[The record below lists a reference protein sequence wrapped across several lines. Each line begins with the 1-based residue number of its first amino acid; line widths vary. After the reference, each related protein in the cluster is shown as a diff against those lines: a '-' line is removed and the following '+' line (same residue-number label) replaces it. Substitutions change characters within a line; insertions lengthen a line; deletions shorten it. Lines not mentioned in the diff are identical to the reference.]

1 MKKFLTTLLLSLA
14 IVSQACWFTE
24 GTYDKTYISSVNGKY
39 FHYITGN
46 ISTVKFAHN
55 YEVDLPLT
63 VQIKV
68 ESRLY
73 DGHDGVLEIKRAILQ
88 YKIERNGVTI
98 KPFTTVKE
106 LVDKEYA
113 QIMNIK
119 TGSPITWKM
128 NFSSPV
134 NLFGSSGQIN
144 IPSSQIKKGDV
155 IIIRVYFDDGVY
167 TNGSLSDD
175 ITSAEIDAKI
185 KSGTNY
191 QDSSNIKIKNRW
203 TAPHV
208 FKVIYSGR
216 KRLII

>member
-1 MKKFLTTLLLSLA
+1 MKKFLTTLLLSLS
-14 IVSQACWFTE
+14 IVSWACWFTE
-24 GTYDKTYISSVNGKY
+24 GTYDKTYISSVNGKHL
-39 FHYITGN
+39 HYIAGN

-68 ESRLY
+68 ENRLY
-73 DGHDGVLEIKRAILQ
+73 DGYDGSLEIKRAILQ

-113 QIMNIK
+113 KIMNIK
-119 TGSPITWKM
+119 TGSQITWKM

-144 IPSSQIKKGDV
+144 IPSSQMKKGDV

-175 ITSAEIDAKI
+175 ITSSEIDSKI

-191 QDSSNIKIKNRW
+191 QNSSNIKIKNRW
-203 TAPHV
+203 TALHV

>member
-1 MKKFLTTLLLSLA
+1 MKKFLTSLILCSSIIA
-14 IVSQACWFTE
+14 SACWFTE
-24 GTYDKTYISSVNGKY
+24 GSYDKTYISSVNGKY

-55 YEVDLPLT
+55 FQVDLPLT

-68 ESRLY
+68 ENRLI
-73 DGHDGVLEIKRAILQ
+73 DEHDGTLEIKRAILQ
-88 YKIERNGVTI
+88 YKIERNGQTI

-106 LVDKEYA
+106 LVDKQYA
-113 QIMNIK
+113 ESLGIK
-119 TGSPITWKM
+119 TGSQITWKM

-134 NLFGSSGQIN
+134 NLFGSGGQIN

-155 IIIRVYFDDGVY
+155 IIIRVYLDDGIY

-175 ITSAEIDAKI
+175 ITSADIDKQI
-185 KSGTNY
+185 TSGKNY
-191 QDSSNIKIKNRW
+191 QEASKIKIKNRW
-203 TAPHV
+203 QAPHV

-216 KRLII
+216 RRLII

>member
-1 MKKFLTTLLLSLA
+1 MKKILTTLLLSLA

-39 FHYITGN
+39 FHYIAGN

-73 DGHDGVLEIKRAILQ
+73 DGYDGALEIKRAILQ
-88 YKIERNGVTI
+88 YKIERNGVII

-175 ITSAEIDAKI
+175 ITSSEIDAKI

>member
-1 MKKFLTTLLLSLA
+1 MKKFLTTLLLSLS
-14 IVSQACWFTE
+14 IISQACWFTE

-39 FHYITGN
+39 FHYLAGN

-73 DGHDGVLEIKRAILQ
+73 DEHDGVLEIKRAILQ

-144 IPSSQIKKGDV
+144 VPSSQIKKGDV

-175 ITSAEIDAKI
+175 ITSAEIDSKI

-191 QDSSNIKIKNRW
+191 QESSNIKIKNRW